1 MSSDGYFAQYD
12 TGEMVYVEEG
22 GFPEGQE
29 FYPQGGI
36 GSIFTRGLTAVT
48 KFFGKATASSAD
60 DIARAALKTGSSAD
74 DIARAALKT
83 GSPKGIT
90 TVLKA
95 ATKKLY
101 SVTYKASDDLAARVA
116 AAERLTAKKT
126 IASLDDFARV
136 DANLATAGKSMFKV
150 KSALV
155 DDIVAKAATTADDP
169 LGVLLKKGLTTADDV
184 PFKKIITKVDDPL
197 GVLLKKGLTT
207 ADDVP
212 FKKII
217 TKVDEPLG
225 SLIRETVETAA
236 TKPGLLSKLGSIT
249 SASISKKG
257 MIAGALVVGAVTTV
271 GIVSGMGSKSGALSN
286 GGSDDKVA
294 ALQLAACGSV
304 SDFSKYPDPAVA
316 FSACKSCIVTGS
328 ETKDVIIA
336 CFQAKT
342 TGPTPPVPS
351 PGGIKDDVW
360 TSGIG
365 PSGYYP
371 GDTGTYPDGGTG
383 LKTAMMCSHP
393 DNTAEQKQMCLE
405 CVKIADGATYYD
417 RVAQIEAC
425 IAEKR
430 KMEPGGVAAGSDIC
444 ESPNLDAETKAF
456 CKACQPLV
464 ADPQNETLLLA
475 CITDKRKTPAGDIC
489 NDPSL
494 DPETK
499 AFCKACQPLV
509 ANPQDATQ
517 LGACIAE
524 KRKVVPPVTGDIC
537 EDSNLDASTKAFCKA
552 CQPLVANPQDET
564 QLAACVVDKR
574 SIPVVPPIYQD
585 TNDPCDTNSRAFN
598 VTVCSSGGGTVYA
611 GTPVSQDT
619 NDPCDTN
626 SQMFDAAACTS
637 GGGETYTSIQEEI
650 SPVVPLVILGGA
662 AALIFVGMRKS

>member
-60 DIARAALKTGSSAD
+60 DIARAALKS
-74 DIARAALKT
+74 

-184 PFKKIITKVDDPL
+184 PFKKIITKVD
-197 GVLLKKGLTT
+197 
-207 ADDVP
+207 
-212 FKKII
+212 
-217 TKVDEPLG
+217 EPLG

-294 ALQLAACGSV
+294 ALQLAACGEA
-304 SDFSKYPDPAVA
+304 SDWSKYPDPAVA

-328 ETKDVIIA
+328 ETEDIVNA

-342 TGPTPPVPS
+342 AGLTPPVPS

-393 DNTAEQKQMCLE
+393 DNTAKQKQMCLE

-444 ESPNLDAETKAF
+444 ESPNLDPETKAF

-517 LGACIAE
+517 LRACIAE

-537 EDSNLDASTKAFCKA
+537 DNPDLTDEIRMFCKA
-552 CQPLVANPQDET
+552 CQPLVANPQDEP
-564 QLAACVVDKR
+564 QLAACVAEKR
-574 SIPVVPPIYQD
+574 ATPLPPGPLPVYQD